1 MQFQSKSPFHPR
13 DRKKNPK
20 IHTNHKRPQI
30 AKTIL
35 IKKKKENNA
44 GGIATT
50 DLNIYYKVR
59 EIKIWY

>member
-13 DRKKNPK
+13 GRKKNPK
-20 IHTNHKRPQI
+20 IHTNHKRRQI

-35 IKKKKENNA
+35 IKKKKNNA
-44 GGIATT
+44 GEIATP